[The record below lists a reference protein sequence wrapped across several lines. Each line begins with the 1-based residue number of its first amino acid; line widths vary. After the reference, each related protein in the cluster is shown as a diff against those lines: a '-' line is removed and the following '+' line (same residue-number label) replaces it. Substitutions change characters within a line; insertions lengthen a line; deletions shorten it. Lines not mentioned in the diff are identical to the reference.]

1 MPDREAPLVET
12 DISLQQVR
20 RLALGARGASV
31 REPRLGVGS
40 FLTFELVRGGDG
52 SGSRPWYFWLYQCAW
67 RIDAAAQV
75 VGGSE
80 DERDELGRAVHRL
93 EGARLEQIDIAAS
106 QEASLVFADGLS
118 LRMFPVYSRG
128 YINWMLWLPDG
139 DVISAGPGRRWTR
152 ESGRSIGSGPG

>member
-1 MPDREAPLVET
+1 MPDQEATPVET

-20 RLALGARGASV
+20 RLALRARGASV
-31 REPRLGVGS
+31 REARLGVGS
-40 FLTFELVRGGDG
+40 FLTFDLVRGEERG
-52 SGSRPWYFWLYQCAW
+52 GSRRWYFWLYQCAW
-67 RIDAAAQV
+67 RIDAAAEV
-75 VGGSE
+75 IGGSE

-93 EGARLEQIDIAAS
+93 EGARLEHIVIAPS

-152 ESGRSIGSGPG
+152 ESGRSIGAGPA